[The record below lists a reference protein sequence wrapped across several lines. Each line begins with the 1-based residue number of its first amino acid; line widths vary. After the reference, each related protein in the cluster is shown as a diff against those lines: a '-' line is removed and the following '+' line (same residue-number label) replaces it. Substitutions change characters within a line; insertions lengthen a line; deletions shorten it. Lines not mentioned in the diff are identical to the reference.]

1 MFFLIHLFFTSFCDG
16 FDLPHR
22 RKTMQKFAT
31 TGRWSQDEEKIRE
44 SVILQKKMSE
54 VIYNLRCNFTVLF
67 AVFGKLISYICVR
80 LSLNQHSCPYGTQD

>member
-44 SVILQKKMSE
+44 SVILQKK
-54 VIYNLRCNFTVLF
+54 
-67 AVFGKLISYICVR
+67 
-80 LSLNQHSCPYGTQD
+80 